1 MRRIILIMCYSILVG
16 CKTYNSNEKSI
27 SEYKQSINQQPSNQN
42 LLKKAILYNGDIKAY
57 NSINTEYLDYAYTE
71 EFLLYA
77 MIMSNKFDYPQA
89 YYDVFTCLT
98 DVYLSDL
105 HQIDDKTASMAID
118 YLLKANERGHQQAK
132 EIVTEYKIQ
141 RNENSKQQI
150 QRIFK
155 K

>member
-1 MRRIILIMCYSILVG
+1 MRRITLIIFFSILVG
-16 CKTYNSNEKSI
+16 CNTDNSNKKSI
-27 SEYKQSINQQPSNQN
+27 CECKQSINQQPSNQN

-57 NSINTEYLDYAYTE
+57 KSLDIEYLDYAYTE

-77 MIMSNKFDYPQA
+77 MIMANKFDYPQA

-98 DVYLSDL
+98 DVYLSDF
-105 HQIDDKTASMAID
+105 HRIDDKTASLAID
-118 YLLKANERGHQQAK
+118 YLLKAYERGHKQAK
-132 EIVTEYKIQ
+132 EIVIEFNIK

-150 QRIFK
+150 ERIFK